1 MSAKKPRIILIE
13 DDLLIARTAQEMLE
27 HLGCEVVGPIASL
40 RSAINQCATVDADA
54 AIVDLLL
61 QGQEAYA
68 VAAIL
73 AARYLPF
80 GFADDGDHKHTDPDW
95 TDRPILPKPY
105 TMAGLRAFL
114 LEVLPNHPQPV

>member
-1 MSAKKPRIILIE
+1 MSAKKPRVILIE
-13 DDLLIARTAQEMLE
+13 DEPLIAVTAQEMLE
-27 HLGCEVVGPIASL
+27 HLGCLVVGPVASL

-73 AARYLPF
+73 AARNLPF
-80 GFADDGDHKHTDPDW
+80 GFADDGHHKHTDPNW

-114 LEVLPNHPQPV
+114 LQVLPDHQQPD